1 MSQNRNM
8 GNEERIKDC
17 GLRGDNPCGYTRLKE
32 PDLGAQ
38 RPRSN
43 TIQIF
48 SDRFPVSFA
57 DDRERRQGQRGP
69 SSSPPAVDVDFPPGV
84 MLETR
89 RHTLPPRLS
98 TDLPADTPP
107 PSAGA
112 TRHGRGTFPVGHGDR
127 YRPR

>member
-1 MSQNRNM
+1 M
-8 GNEERIKDC
+8 GNAERIKDS
-17 GLRGDNPCGYTRLKE
+17 GLEGDNPCGYTGLKDT
-32 PDLGAQ
+32 DLGAQ

-48 SDRFPVSFA
+48 ADRFPVSFA
-57 DDRERRQGQRGP
+57 RDRDWEGLGLP
-69 SSSPPAVDVDFPPGV
+69 SPPMVDVDFPPGV

-89 RHTLPPRLS
+89 QHTLPPRLS
-98 TDLPADTPP
+98 TDLPADTPL

-112 TRHGRGTFPVGHGDR
+112 TRHGRGTFPVGHGNR